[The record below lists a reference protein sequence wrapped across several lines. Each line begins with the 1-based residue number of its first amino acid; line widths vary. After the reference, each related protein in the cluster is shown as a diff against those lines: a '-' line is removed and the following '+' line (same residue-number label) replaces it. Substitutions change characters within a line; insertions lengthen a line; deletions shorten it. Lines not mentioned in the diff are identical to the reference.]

1 MDTFVDS
8 SWYYLRYCDPNN
20 DKQFAS
26 SDALKKWCPVDL
38 YVGGAEHAVLHLLYV
53 RFFAKALR
61 DLGYLNFGEP
71 MTRLRSQGMILGEN
85 NEKMSKSKGNVVNP
99 DLMVERFGADAFRTY
114 LMFMGPFEDAKPWS
128 TDSIVGVR
136 RFLDRVY
143 GLLERV
149 NAKAANDIK
158 ITRLTHQTVK
168 KVSAD
173 IEAFKF
179 NTAVSALMIFL
190 NELEKREK
198 IAKTIIVDLV
208 KLISPF
214 APHLAEEMWEKLKQ
228 KEILSFSVWPS
239 YEESLT
245 TEDEITLIVQVNGKV
260 RDKLIVPAG
269 LSDAELEKR
278 ALQLPKI
285 IDWLAGKK
293 VVKIIVAGG
302 KLVNIVV
309 E

>member
-1 MDTFVDS
+1 
-8 SWYYLRYCDPNN
+8 
-20 DKQFAS
+20 
-26 SDALKKWCPVDL
+26 
-38 YVGGAEHAVLHLLYV
+38 
-53 RFFAKALR
+53 
-61 DLGYLNFGEP
+61 
-71 MTRLRSQGMILGEN
+71 
-85 NEKMSKSKGNVVNP
+85 
-99 DLMVERFGADAFRTY
+99 
-114 LMFMGPFEDAKPWS
+114 
-128 TDSIVGVR
+128 
-136 RFLDRVY
+136 
-143 GLLERV
+143 
-149 NAKAANDIK
+149 
-158 ITRLTHQTVK
+158 
-168 KVSAD
+168 
-173 IEAFKF
+173 
-179 NTAVSALMIFL
+179 
-190 NELEKREK
+190 
-198 IAKTIIVDLV
+198 
-208 KLISPF
+208 
-214 APHLAEEMWEKLKQ
+214 MWEKLKQ